1 MPNHLIKNVQPSGNA
16 VVITQT
22 DGSHKAYL
30 TSKWYGTFD
39 VSILVVLKDTKKA
52 LRFLDELN
60 FFLPNKKD
68 KIVFFPGYNI
78 LPFKSLAYHKE
89 TSTNRLAA
97 LSKIMNSD
105 SGPLIV
111 VTVVDTILQKLI
123 PKKNLMDFAELV
135 IANEEIDRDDL
146 VLKLESGGY
155 SKTSLVEDPGE
166 YSVRGGILDVF
177 SPGEKY
183 PVRMEFFGD
192 LVESIRYFSVY
203 TQRGIKEI
211 YETIIIPATEA
222 ILIKE
227 NLPHILAR
235 LRQAG
240 TLAGLEASKI
250 RSYVNETREFG
261 RFPGVESMLS
271 IVYEKLDNFFDYIPE
286 NTLLVMDYPGDLE
299 SKAIDFEN
307 KTLINYK
314 TTAAESRLCVEP
326 DSIYL
331 KWDEISAL
339 IKSRKQIS
347 FKPFDM
353 ANAPSNEKQEQN
365 HLFEFLDNTDL
376 SSLLKREGTKEN
388 PLIPLVDWFND
399 HLDYKRIVLIVL
411 SQESQAKRLLSLL
424 QPYGIVPVLCN
435 TFKEAIVQNPG
446 IYYLFGAV
454 SSGFVLKEE
463 GLALVTENEI
473 FGKKRIRRQSK
484 ARRDLKTK
492 FTRNLQVITPEELKN
507 GDIVVHIEHGVGQF
521 EGLCSLK
528 VGNISQ
534 DFILIQYLDNDKLYL
549 PVDRIEMIGKYI
561 GVDGYTPVL
570 DKIGSKAWIKSKAK
584 AKEEVEKL
592 AADLLNLYAQRRVN
606 KGFSFS
612 RPDNYYNDFE
622 AAFPYDETRD
632 QLKAIDDVN
641 LDMEASI
648 PMDRLVCG
656 DVGYGKTEVAI
667 RAAFKGV
674 NDGKQVAIVVPTT
687 ILAEQHLA
695 TFRERFAQYPVNIEC
710 LSRFRTRKEQIRI
723 LKAISSGLVDI
734 VIGTHRLLQKD
745 VDFKSLGLLVIDEE
759 QRFGVKHK
767 EALKKKRSSVDVLA
781 LTATPIPRTLHM
793 SLTGMRDISVINT
806 PPADRQPIISYIS
819 KYEDSIIKDAI
830 NKEISRKGQIFFV
843 HNNIKTIFKTAQSLE
858 KLVPQA
864 KIGVAH
870 GRLSETEL
878 EKVMLKFVNFEIDV
892 LVCTTIIESGL
903 DIPSANTMIINKVER
918 FGLSQIYQLR
928 GRIGRGDHQAYAY
941 LFITDENTL
950 TKDAKKRLS
959 ALMEYKDLGSGFQ
972 IAMKDLQ
979 IRGAGTALGASQSGH
994 IAAVGYDMFLKL
1006 LDQAVHDLKGEETI
1020 EPLEPEINASMS
1032 TGFPDKYIESVEQR
1046 LTLYRRL
1053 SRITRV
1059 SDITDMKKELTD
1071 RYGELPKEAQ
1081 NMLLK
1086 IMLRVYCIQAGVLRL
1101 DITPN
1106 TLTLCFSEK
1115 HRKRPLDSLQHILKK
1130 IVHFKFI
1137 KKDSIQIQLGIKR
1150 NNISKALLETR
1161 NILKAIA

>member
-1 MPNHLIKNVQPSGNA
+1 MSKHLIKDVQHHGSS
-16 VVITQT
+16 VVITPAE
-22 DGSHKAYL
+22 GSHKAYM
-30 TSKWYGTFD
+30 TSNWYSASD
-39 VSILVVLKDTKKA
+39 VSILVVLRDTKKA
-52 LRFLDELN
+52 HSFLDELF
-60 FFLPNKKD
+60 FFLPDKKD
-68 KIVFFPGYNI
+68 KIVFFPGYHI

-97 LSKIMNSD
+97 LSKIMNSG
-105 SGPLIV
+105 SQPLII

-123 PKKNLMDFAELV
+123 PRKNLTGFAELV
-135 IANEEIDRDDL
+135 IANEEIDRDIL
-146 VLKLESGGY
+146 ILKLESGGY
-155 SKTSLVEDPGE
+155 NKTSLVEDPGE

-183 PVRMEFFGD
+183 PVRIEFFGD
-192 LVESIRYFSVY
+192 LVESIRYFSVF

-211 YETIIIPATEA
+211 YEIIIIPATEA
-222 ILIKE
+222 ILAKE
-227 NLPHILAR
+227 NLPHIMAR

-240 TLAGLEASKI
+240 TLAGLAASKT
-250 RSYVNETREFG
+250 REYVNETREFG

-271 IVYEKLDNFFDYIPE
+271 IVYEKLDTFFDYIPE
-286 NTLLVMDYPGDLE
+286 DTILVMDSPGDLE
-299 SKAIDFEN
+299 AGAIDFES
-307 KTLINYK
+307 KAFINYK
-314 TTAAESRLCVEP
+314 TTSAENRLCVEP

-331 KWDEISAL
+331 KWDK
-339 IKSRKQIS
+339 IKSIIKSKNQIS
-347 FKPFDM
+347 FESFDM
-353 ANAPSNEKQEQN
+353 TNYPSHEKQVKQ
-365 HLFEFLDNTDL
+365 LPFEFQDNADL
-376 SSLLKREGTKEN
+376 SSSLKREGTKEN
-388 PLIPLVDWFND
+388 PLTPLVDWFKD
-399 HLDYKRIVLIVL
+399 HRAHKRIVLCVL
-411 SQESQAKRLLSLL
+411 SQESQSKRLLSLL
-424 QPYGIVPVLCN
+424 QPYGIEPVKCS
-435 TFKEAIVQNPG
+435 TFKEAIEQKPG
-446 IYYLFGAV
+446 IYYLFGAL
-454 SSGFVLKEE
+454 SSGFIFKEE
-463 GLALVTENEI
+463 SLALVTENEI
-473 FGKKRIRRQSK
+473 FGKKRIRRQRK

-492 FTRNLQVITPEELKN
+492 FITPEELKN
-507 GDIVVHIEHGVGQF
+507 GDIVVHIDHGVGQF

-534 DFILIQYLDNDKLYL
+534 DFILIQYLDKDKLYL

-561 GVDGYTPVL
+561 GVDGYKPIL

-592 AADLLNLYAQRRVN
+592 AADLLNLYAKRKVN

-632 QLKAIDDVN
+632 QLKAIDDVH
-641 LDMEASI
+641 LDMESSI

-687 ILAEQHLA
+687 ILAEQHLS

-710 LSRFRTRKEQIRI
+710 LSRFRTRKEQTKI
-723 LKAISSGLVDI
+723 LKAISSGKVDI

-767 EALKKKRSSVDVLA
+767 EALKKKRSYVDVLA

-793 SLTGMRDISVINT
+793 SLTGMRDISLITT

-819 KYEDSIIKDAI
+819 KYEDPIAKDAI
-830 NKEISRKGQIFFV
+830 KRELSRKGQIFFV
-843 HNNIKTIFKTAQSLE
+843 HNNIKTIFKAAHNLE
-858 KLVPQA
+858 KLVPEA

-903 DIPSANTMIINKVER
+903 DIPSANTMIINKAER

-941 LFITDENTL
+941 LFISDENTL

-1006 LDQAVHDLKGEETI
+1006 LDQAVHDLKGEEI
-1020 EPLEPEINASMS
+1020 VEPLEPEINASMS
-1032 TGFPDKYIESVEQR
+1032 SGFPDGYIESVEQR

-1059 SDITDMKKELTD
+1059 SDISDMKKELMD
-1071 RYGELPKEAQ
+1071 RYGKLPREAE

-1086 IMLRVYCIQAGVLRL
+1086 IMLRVYCIKAGVQRL

-1115 HRKRPLDSLQHILKK
+1115 HRKKPLHSLNKDLKG
-1130 IVHFKFI
+1130 IALFKFI
-1137 KKDSIQIQLGIKR
+1137 KKDSIKIQLGRKR

-1161 NILKAIA
+1161 NILKSVA